1 MRTTRTQRMLWKL
14 FPNTINAVWRSA
26 HKKGMELGEQR
37 ERREVSN
44 RLTANHVKDFGKASL
59 TLGYEHAAKAARGDL
74 EDVA

>member
-1 MRTTRTQRMLWKL
+1 MKTTRTQRMLWKL

-26 HKKGMELGEQR
+26 HSKGMELGEQR
-37 ERREVSN
+37 EKREVAN
-44 RLTANHVKDFGKASL
+44 RLTINHVKDFGKPSL